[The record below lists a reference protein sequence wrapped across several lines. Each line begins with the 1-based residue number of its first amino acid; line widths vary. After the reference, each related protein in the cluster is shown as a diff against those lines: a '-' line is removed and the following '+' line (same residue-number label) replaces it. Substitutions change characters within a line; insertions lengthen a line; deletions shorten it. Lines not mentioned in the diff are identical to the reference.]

1 MSSERLLVYQRLNKI
16 VPLEISSSAL
26 EKPQSIKVRLSNHA
40 TFTEINWDIKP
51 QIKLSW
57 KSLYSDICSSN
68 AYNFIHLNH
77 NSFLLKGNSGP
88 YNLDDNSHKKFN
100 TIDLEFFVSSIKN
113 ILHKDHWLQPPIDTG
128 KVNILIHRA
137 AELISNTKMI
147 YMLNPKFNKPSKP
160 FDNEWS
166 HAYLEYY
173 EYIIV
178 TNNKV
183 FIWNLIYE

>member
-1 MSSERLLVYQRLNKI
+1 MVYQRLNKI

-77 NSFLLKGNSGP
+77 NC
-88 YNLDDNSHKKFN
+88 HKKFN

>member
-1 MSSERLLVYQRLNKI
+1 M
-16 VPLEISSSAL
+16 
-26 EKPQSIKVRLSNHA
+26 
-40 TFTEINWDIKP
+40 
-51 QIKLSW
+51 
-57 KSLYSDICSSN
+57 
-68 AYNFIHLNH
+68 
-77 NSFLLKGNSGP
+77 
-88 YNLDDNSHKKFN
+88 
-100 TIDLEFFVSSIKN
+100 
-113 ILHKDHWLQPPIDTG
+113 HKDHWLQPPIDTG